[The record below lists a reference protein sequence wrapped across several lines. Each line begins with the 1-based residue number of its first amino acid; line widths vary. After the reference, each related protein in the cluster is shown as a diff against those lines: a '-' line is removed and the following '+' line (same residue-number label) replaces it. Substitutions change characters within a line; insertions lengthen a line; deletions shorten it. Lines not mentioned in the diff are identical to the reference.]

1 MTNSFSS
8 ILTALAVRHA
18 LNTARDAESAVNV
31 IYHVDASDSPN
42 IRQEAIDAVAA
53 RESAGLDVLPLT
65 QVIQQASDGLDS
77 SQLAVFSE
85 ACGLEREF
93 DAQTFSVVTDL
104 PKTPNSSPLT
114 TEAIRAVLQA
124 GRVEDTKHFFQE
136 DPITVF
142 DEIEHVKSKISSV
155 FNYVRTMLGR

>member
-8 ILTALAVRHA
+8 IVTALAARHA
-18 LNTARDAESAVNV
+18 LNSARDATSAVNI

-42 IRQEAIDAVAA
+42 IRQEAIDAVES
-53 RESAGLDVLPLT
+53 RESAGLDILPIT

-93 DAQTFSVVTDL
+93 DDQTFSVVADL

-136 DPITVF
+136 EPVAVF
-142 DEIEHVKSKISSV
+142 DEIKHINIKISSV
-155 FNYVRTMLGR
+155 FNYVRTMLGI